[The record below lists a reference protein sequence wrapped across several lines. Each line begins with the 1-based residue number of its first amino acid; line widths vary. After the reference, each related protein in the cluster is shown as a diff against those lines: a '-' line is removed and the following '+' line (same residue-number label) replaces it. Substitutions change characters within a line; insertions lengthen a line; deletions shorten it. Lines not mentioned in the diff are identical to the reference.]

1 VCQQHTVLVVAG
13 TVAGGLELQILEK
26 VLALE
31 VVVEQVDLV

>member
-1 VCQQHTVLVVAG
+1 VLVVAD
-13 TVAGGLELQILEK
+13 TVVVGLELQILEK

>member
-1 VCQQHTVLVVAG
+1 VCQQHTVLVVAD
-13 TVAGGLELQILEK
+13 TVVVGLDLQILEK